1 MAVLLWVAGVALVV
15 IGIAG
20 IVFPALP
27 GTVLIFAGLLLA
39 AWADG
44 FTRVGAWTLA
54 LVGVLG
60 ALSYTVD
67 FVAAA
72 LGARHVGAS
81 PRAVVGAGL
90 GTLLGIPFGLPG
102 VLIGPL
108 VGAVLG
114 ELSLHRQFGRAA
126 GCRRGRGDRVSDRHR
141 RQGRARVRD
150 DRDLSGGAV
159 LVLTAL
165 ISSSQESALVGA
177 LPTRAGSRTLRT
189 LRPDSRLIER
199 IVGEYSR

>member
-126 GCRRGRGDRVSDRHR
+126 GVGVAAWIGFLI
-141 RQGRARVRD
+141 GT
-150 DRDLSGGAV
+150 AV
-159 LVLTAL
+159 KVAL
-165 ISSSQESALVGA
+165 AFAMIAIFLAALFWF
-177 LPTRAGSRTLRT
+177 
-189 LRPDSRLIER
+189 
-199 IVGEYSR
+199 

>member
-1 MAVLLWVAGVALVV
+1 MSIVLWILGVLLV
-15 IGIAG
+15 IAGIAG

-27 GTVLIFAGLLLA
+27 GHVLIFAGLFLA

-44 FTRVGAWTLA
+44 FTRVGIWTLA
-54 LVGVLG
+54 LIGVIA

-72 LGARHVGAS
+72 LGAKRVGAS

-102 VLIGPL
+102 VFLGPL

-114 ELSLHRQFGRAA
+114 ELSVHRQWKRAA
-126 GCRRGRGDRVSDRHR
+126 GVGLAAWIGFLI
-141 RQGRARVRD
+141 GT
-150 DRDLSGGAV
+150 AV
-159 LVLTAL
+159 KVAMAFMMIAIFIVAL
-165 ISSSQESALVGA
+165 FW
-177 LPTRAGSRTLRT
+177 R
-189 LRPDSRLIER
+189 
-199 IVGEYSR
+199 